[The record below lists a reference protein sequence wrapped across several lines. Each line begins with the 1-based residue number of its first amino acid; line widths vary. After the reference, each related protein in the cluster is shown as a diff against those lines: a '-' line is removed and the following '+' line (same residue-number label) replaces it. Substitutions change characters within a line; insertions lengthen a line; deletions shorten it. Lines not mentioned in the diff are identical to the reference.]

1 MCVINLAARR
11 PRLSNLRHTIDINCG
26 WRLRLRRCRNVSA
39 WHARLHIVIGQD
51 APAARATTLP
61 AGVPIAAI
69 AISHSS
75 AN

>member
-1 MCVINLAARR
+1 MCVINLATRR
-11 PRLSNLRHTIDINCG
+11 PRLSNFRHTININCG
-26 WRLRLRRCRNVSA
+26 WRLGLRGGRNVSA

-51 APAARATTLP
+51 ASAAGVSTLT

>member
-1 MCVINLAARR
+1 
-11 PRLSNLRHTIDINCG
+11 LRG
-26 WRLRLRRCRNVSA
+26 GRNVSA

-51 APAARATTLP
+51 ASAAGVSTLT